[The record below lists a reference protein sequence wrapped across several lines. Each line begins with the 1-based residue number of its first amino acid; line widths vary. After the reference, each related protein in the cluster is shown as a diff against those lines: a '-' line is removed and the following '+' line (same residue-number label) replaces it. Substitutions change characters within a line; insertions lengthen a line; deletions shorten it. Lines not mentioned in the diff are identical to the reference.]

1 MKTSAELLKRIDDF
15 KQNYLDWFGCS
26 PSDEEVIAIMEQNL
40 ERITEK
46 FIKECVAQWDGPD
59 TIGTLN
65 ILREAHGAP
74 ETKETSVIGNTGR
87 RPGRPKKSEQS
98 DSVG

>member
-26 PSDEEVIAIMEQNL
+26 PTDEEIMRIMEQNL

-74 ETKETSVIGNTGR
+74 EKKETPPDGNTGR
-87 RPGRPKKSEQS
+87 RPGRLKKSIES
-98 DSVG
+98 DQMG